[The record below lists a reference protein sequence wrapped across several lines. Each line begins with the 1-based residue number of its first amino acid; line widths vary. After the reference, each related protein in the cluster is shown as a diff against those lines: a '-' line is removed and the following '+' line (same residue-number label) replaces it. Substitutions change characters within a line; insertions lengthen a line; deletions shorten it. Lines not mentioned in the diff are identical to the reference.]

1 MKKLVL
7 AALVLALV
15 LSLAGCGLFS
25 DSTIIN
31 LDDAYTHHDPDGLK
45 YDTRVALKNGDFG
58 DELVSAV
65 NSMAWPDT
73 MMYDD
78 DGGMIGMY
86 DYDPET
92 GLAYGWIDL
101 ADGSYHA
108 YDAGEEVELGLP
120 DESMTIALGGTAA
133 LYAVVYG
140 NEGAAVEADMYIL
153 LSDAS
158 DRETVLS
165 AAADGYLID
174 FTAES
179 DTVLKCVLDADT
191 IADDFALMEEYGET
205 YDAKDADAYAD
216 ILMLNYNLRSFGTVN
231 PYKPYA
237 GAEDPADVEFDE
249 KIVLTGSGAYSLS
262 DEKLEKDLQCRTD
275 VLYGLEG
282 ETVAMYTYFEFSSA
296 DTVDQLL
303 EADTDFFNPSRVSD
317 TVILDAVSGSRME
330 EILTAYEGYGII
342 SDHGLDTFADYME
355 ECYFSMRAQ

>member
-1 MKKLVL
+1 MKKLIL

-25 DSTIIN
+25 DSSIVN
-31 LDDAYTHHDPDGLK
+31 FDDVYTHHDPDGLK
-45 YDTRVALKNGDFG
+45 YDTRIALKGADFG
-58 DELVSAV
+58 ADVVEAY
-65 NSMAWPDT
+65 NTMAWPDI

-101 ADGSYHA
+101 NDGSYNA

-120 DESMTIALGGTAA
+120 DETMTISLGGTADM
-133 LYAVVYG
+133 YAVVYG
-140 NEGAAVEADMYIL
+140 NEGVAVEAELYVL

-158 DRETVLS
+158 DKDAML
-165 AAADGYLID
+165 AGLCDYYLLD
-174 FTAES
+174 FAAES
-179 DTVLKCVLDADT
+179 DTVLKCVFDADT
-191 IADDFALMEEYGET
+191 IAADFAQMEEYGEE
-205 YDAKDADAYAD
+205 YDAKDADTYAD
-216 ILMLNYNLRSFGTVN
+216 LLKLNYGLKSFGTVN
-231 PYKPYA
+231 PYKPYE
-237 GAEDPADVEFDE
+237 GAEDPTDVEFDE

-330 EILTAYEGYGII
+330 EILTSYEGYGII
-342 SDHGLDTFADYME
+342 SDHSLDTFADYME